1 MEGFSSVPTDRAT
14 TDDLVNLLLPGI
26 GKKEVAIGDKLVH

>member
-14 TDDLVNLLLPGI
+14 TDDPVNLLLPGI